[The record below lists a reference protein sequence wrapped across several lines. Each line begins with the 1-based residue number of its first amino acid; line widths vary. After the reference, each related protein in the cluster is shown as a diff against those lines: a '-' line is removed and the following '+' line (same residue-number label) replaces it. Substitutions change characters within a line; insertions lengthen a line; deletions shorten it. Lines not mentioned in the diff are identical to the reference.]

1 MRREQGAIFPLAVFL
16 IVVAVAF
23 LALTIDVMRSAYTV
37 GQLRFAAQSAA
48 LAAYSRQVV
57 TPEEFYNGALARQHI
72 IDALAKINGDLGEAP
87 WHSALKGPDS
97 TGESVSAVRF
107 DADKVEF
114 PVNLQDDQE
123 FFVRLKVKRNGTDA
137 LQNLF
142 MPLVF
147 AFGGGDSSVLTT
159 DPQFSV
165 DVVGQPATRIGKG
178 VDRLTSDL
186 SEQSKIG
193 FAAFPVAI
201 SNQQFAAIAASSAPQ
216 STYVLDLVKNTSDA
230 VPAGHIKAGLVNLK
244 SGNSIDYYADV
255 QGEIAVSDLVS
266 QINYFVPQA
275 TPQLPPQAVER
286 GAYLGV
292 IKPSGSAYDN
302 QLSRLSAAF
311 GAIKLRPY
319 TYMLPVIKGD
329 PAIGVGPAARN
340 AANEVA
346 GFALLQITDVVVN
359 PSAQAGPAISI
370 TVKLAPSTV
379 MPNCCVDAKSL
390 SLQSKSA
397 APAQIA
403 PFGSRTFSAPGA
415 LSRRANALVLAPA
428 LAPYQRF

>member
-23 LALTIDVMRSAYTV
+23 IALTVDVMRSAYTV

-48 LAAYSRQVV
+48 LAAYGRQVLA
-57 TPEEFYNGALARQHI
+57 PEEFFNPAQARQHI
-72 IDALAKINGDLGEAP
+72 ADTLARINGDLGEAA
-87 WHSALKGPDS
+87 WNSALKGPDS
-97 TGESVSAVRF
+97 SGESVSAVRF

-114 PVNLQDDQE
+114 PQNLSDDQE
-123 FFVRLKVKRNGTDA
+123 FFVRLNVRRTGSDA

-165 DVVGQPATRIGKG
+165 DVVGQPATRVGKG

-193 FAAFPVAI
+193 FAAFPLAI
-201 SNQQFAAIAASSAPQ
+201 SNQQFASIATSATPQ
-216 STYVLDLVKNTSDA
+216 TSYVLDVVKNSTDV

-244 SGNSIDYYADV
+244 AGNNIDYYAGVD
-255 QGEIAVSDLVS
+255 GEVAISDLVS
-266 QINYFVPQA
+266 QINYFVPGT
-275 TPQLPPQAVER
+275 TPQVPPQAVER

-292 IKPSGSAYDN
+292 IKPQGSAYDN
-302 QLSRLSAAF
+302 QLGRLSAALA
-311 GAIKLRPY
+311 AIKLRPY
-319 TYMLPVIKGD
+319 NYILPVIKGD
-329 PAIGVGPAARN
+329 PAVGIGPSGRS

-359 PSAQAGPAISI
+359 PSAQAGPALSI

-379 MPNCCVDAKSL
+379 MPNCCVDATRL
-390 SLQSKSA
+390 SLQSQDA
-397 APAQIA
+397 APAQVA
-403 PFGSRTFSAPGA
+403 PFVSRTFSAAGA
-415 LSRRANALVLAPA
+415 LSRRPNALVLAPA